1 MLAYTSIVWN
11 LMYVH
16 AMHKTEYFSYSWSS
30 ESILVHIMKHQ
41 LILNP
46 ILSYFKGTFN
56 FTLYFC
62 NAKSMLNVY
71 TNVYNS
77 VKDKWAW

>member
-1 MLAYTSIVWN
+1 MFAYTSIVCN

-16 AMHKTEYFSYSWSS
+16 GMHKTEYLYYSWSS

-46 ILSYFKGTFN
+46 ILSYFKGTSN
-56 FTLYFC
+56 FTLYFY
-62 NAKSMLNVY
+62 NVKSMLNVY
-71 TNVYNS
+71 TNIYIYIYIWS
-77 VKDKWAW
+77 